1 MVRILPI
8 AALACLALFTLPAFA
23 QQTAPP
29 SHNTDQSAIRD
40 AMAAQVA
47 AWNRGD
53 IQAFMQS
60 YEDSPSTTFIS
71 SSVQHGFR
79 PILERYRKAY
89 ASRAQMGTLTF
100 SNLDIRLLPGSCGTV
115 DYAIVT
121 GRFHL
126 ARTTH
131 GQAKKDDGIFSL
143 LWRKEPAGWRI
154 LLDHTS

>member
-1 MVRILPI
+1 MARILPI
-8 AALACLALFTLPAFA
+8 AALACLALFSLPALA

-29 SHNTDQSAIRD
+29 SHNTDQSAIRA

-60 YEDSPSTTFIS
+60 YEDSPSTTFIGS
-71 SSVQHGFR
+71 TVQHGFR

-143 LWRKEPAGWRI
+143 LWRKEAAGWRI